1 MPEVL
6 ILTGPPSSG
15 KSTVARALAERYDRV
30 AHVEVDTLRHFVT
43 PTGYVSPGKPGF
55 ERQKRLAIRNACA
68 LAVNFLAER
77 FAVIVDDVVEDR
89 AAFELYLEGLRPGGA
104 PVHFVRLM
112 PRLEACLARNQSR
125 REGRLPAG
133 RVEAVW
139 REFERAGEI
148 AGCTVDSSDLTAYAT
163 ADRLQALTTS
173 GESIVWRPGAPGSP
187 AGAVEVVR
195 FGPEHHE
202 WAAELIRRHFGSER
216 MVSRGRL
223 YDTLSLPGLVALI
236 DGQPAG
242 VALYNVEDGSCEL
255 VTLASS
261 LEGRGAATALLE
273 ALKKEA
279 ATLGCRRLW
288 LITTNDN
295 TPAMRFYQRRGFR
308 LAAVHP
314 GAVEASRE
322 IKPEIPRLGRDG
334 IEIRDE
340 VEFEIDLG
348 GRR

>member
-1 MPEVL
+1 
-6 ILTGPPSSG
+6 
-15 KSTVARALAERYDRV
+15 VARALADRYDRV
-30 AHVEVDTLRHFVT
+30 AHVEVDVLRHFVT

-55 ERQKRLAIRNACA
+55 ERQKRLAIRNACG

-77 FAVIVDDVVEDR
+77 FAVIVDDVVADR
-89 AAFELYLEGLRPGGA
+89 AALELYLDGLRPGGA

-112 PRLEACLARNQSR
+112 PRLEACLARNRER
-125 REGRLPAG
+125 REGRMPQG

-139 REFERAGEI
+139 REFERAGEF
-148 AGCTVDSSDLTAYAT
+148 AGCTVDSSGLTAYAT

-173 GESIVWRPGAPGSP
+173 GESIVWRPDAAGPPG
-187 AGAVEVVR
+187 GAVEVVP
-195 FGPEHHE
+195 FGPEHRE
-202 WAAELIRRHFGSER
+202 WAAGLIRQHFGSER

-223 YDTLSLPGLVALI
+223 YDTLRLPGLVALV

-242 VALYNVEDGSCEL
+242 LALYNVEGESCEL

-261 LEGRGAATALLE
+261 IEGRGAATALIE
-273 ALKKEA
+273 ALRKQA
-279 ATLGCRRLW
+279 AALGCRRLW

-314 GAVEASRE
+314 GAVEASRQ

-340 VEFEIDLG
+340 VEFEIGLG
-348 GRR
+348 EAG